1 MARVQFMADQT
12 ARPITLADLARE
24 GRLLWCY
31 CLACQHE
38 REVDPLSLGLFPTEP
53 VPTVGKRLKCSRC
66 RSREIETR
74 PQLHPEPLEVLR
86 ARNRGESG

>member
-1 MARVQFMADQT
+1 MST
-12 ARPITLADLARE
+12 RPVTLQDLAAD

-31 CLACQHE
+31 CLSCQHE
-38 REVDPLSLGLFPTEP
+38 REVEPLSLGLDPAEP

-66 RSREIETR
+66 GSREIETK

-86 ARNRGESG
+86 AKYRRNG